1 MPQVGQTGR
10 SAVLKE
16 KSFTRSSF
24 EELWRARQGSRGPSQ
39 RLRVVPDAKGNERGD
54 GRREVQL
61 RWCPREKGLQDSFA
75 RESSG
80 RKDTRVKVG
89 LAWQRDVL

>member
-1 MPQVGQTGR
+1 M
-10 SAVLKE
+10 LKE
-16 KSFTRSSF
+16 KSFTRSSSKSSGAHGKAVV
-24 EELWRARQGSRGPSQ
+24 ARPSVYGWC
-39 RLRVVPDAKGNERGD
+39 RNAKGNERGD
-54 GRREVQL
+54 GQREVQL